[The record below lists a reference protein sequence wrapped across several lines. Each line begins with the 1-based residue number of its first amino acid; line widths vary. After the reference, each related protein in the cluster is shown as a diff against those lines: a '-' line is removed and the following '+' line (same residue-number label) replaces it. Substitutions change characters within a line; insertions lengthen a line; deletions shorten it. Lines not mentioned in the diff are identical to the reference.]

1 MSKECPYYHDDSGL
15 WGYGR
20 TCLIKQSRDEST
32 RTVDRDWAYKYCF
45 EEFNYYNCPFYKTK
59 HGSSSDGG
67 CYLTSACTQARGL
80 PDDCEEL
87 TVLRTFRDTYVR
99 ALPEGEADIRRY
111 YAVAPQIVNAIERK
125 CDASEAFDRIYREL
139 VQPCVQLI
147 QDGKNEDAY
156 QLYKTYSLTLE
167 ASCL

>member
-1 MSKECPYYHDDSGL
+1 MSKECPYYHDDSGF

-32 RTVDRDWAYKYCF
+32 RTVDRDWADKYCWA
-45 EEFNYYNCPFYKTK
+45 EFNYYNCPFYKTE
-59 HGSSSDGG
+59 HGSSSDG

-87 TVLRTFRDTYVR
+87 TVLRTFRDTYIR
-99 ALPEGEADIRRY
+99 ALPEGEADIRHY
-111 YAVAPQIVNAIERK
+111 YAAAPQIVDAIERK
-125 CDASEAFDRIYREL
+125 GDASETFDCIYREL

-156 QLYKTYSLTLE
+156 QLYKTYSLALE
-167 ASCL
+167 KRYL